1 METKFTL
8 TFDGTQLQS
17 LYEVLD
23 MARRACDVPVAK
35 SALQFMDTI
44 REEVDRVNKEASETQ
59 VQNE

>member
-8 TFDGTQLQS
+8 TFDGVQLQS
-17 LYEVLD
+17 LYDVLD

-35 SALQFMDTI
+35 SALQFMDII
-44 REEVDRVNKEASETQ
+44 REEVDRVNKEASETP